1 MTDAGVYG
9 AVFFATSLLSSIL
22 TNNAAAALM
31 YPIAMDAVDQ
41 TGTDRLRMAII
52 VMLASS
58 DYMTSFGY
66 QTNLM
71 VCAPGG
77 YRNIDFLKFGAP
89 LQFILF
95 LSGVALVST
104 GSTWYVSWIITALVF
119 VAVAAVRLTNGA
131 VFDALK
137 KNDKKPVYE
146 QGQIEET
153 RVKFEERTVGKIE
166 EKPVEQHDEWHA

>member
-1 MTDAGVYG
+1 
-9 AVFFATSLLSSIL
+9 LSSIL

-41 TGTDRLRMAII
+41 TGADRLRMAII

-77 YRNIDFLKFGAP
+77 YRNIDFLKFGGP
-89 LQFILF
+89 LQLILF

-104 GSTWYVSWIITALVF
+104 GSTWYVSWIITTLLF
-119 VAVAAVRLTNGA
+119 VVVSAARLSNGA
-131 VFDALK
+131 IFNAIK
-137 KNDKKPVYE
+137 KSDKKPVYE
-146 QGQIEET
+146 QGQIEDT
-153 RVKFEERTVGKIE
+153 RVA
-166 EKPVEQHDEWHA
+166 QHDE